1 MNKKIKKTLIFSMLC
16 SAISTTLLST
26 VSLAATTGNVS
37 IEVVN
42 DARVFA
48 KFDSEIPAVV
58 NYYTKKSE
66 QSIIDFYRDKYGA
79 PSSSERLKGR
89 LTQKFS
95 HNDKY
100 IRVVISEQD
109 NHRQVDVIVT
119 QFNVR

>member
-1 MNKKIKKTLIFSMLC
+1 MLC